1 MQIARARSRPSAVP
15 GVGPEVRFQRGRIR
29 QPPSSPACP
38 TPSVLAGIRP
48 VHRLSRPPD
57 GADRRRRADRDA
69 YFRVTSGAA
78 VARPILCVC
87 ILRIGLTD
95 KLGSVFE
102 HVHKNEI
109 KRAKDEGI
117 MTQAQLDTII
127 HPNEYFKRS
136 FLLKQMGGGIKQQ
149 PQDSDVKMEG

>member
-1 MQIARARSRPSAVP
+1 MERTGAEERTGMRISALRP
-15 GVGPEVRFQRGRIR
+15 GPPLRG
-29 QPPSSPACP
+29 P
-38 TPSVLAGIRP
+38 
-48 VHRLSRPPD
+48 
-57 GADRRRRADRDA
+57 
-69 YFRVTSGAA
+69 F
-78 VARPILCVC
+78 CVC
-87 ILRIGLTD
+87 VLRIGLTD
-95 KLGSVFE
+95 KPGSVFE

>member
-1 MQIARARSRPSAVP
+1 LP
-15 GVGPEVRFQRGRIR
+15 GFVRFNTLVDVRMER
-29 QPPSSPACP
+29 
-38 TPSVLAGIRP
+38 T
-48 VHRLSRPPD
+48 D
-57 GADRRRRADRDA
+57 TRRADSDA
-69 YFRVTSGAA
+69 YFRVMSVAA
-78 VARPILCVC
+78 VARPILS

-95 KLGSVFE
+95 KPGSVFE

-109 KRAKDEGI
+109 KRAKDDGI

-136 FLLKQMGGGIKQQ
+136 FLLKQMGGTKQQ

>member
-1 MQIARARSRPSAVP
+1 M
-15 GVGPEVRFQRGRIR
+15 GPEVRFQIR
-29 QPPSSPACP
+29 QPPCRLTVRRPRFLPGFVRFTACR
-38 TPSVLAGIRP
+38 G
-48 VHRLSRPPD
+48 PD

-95 KLGSVFE
+95 KPGSVFE